1 MYVRE
6 KGKRGRVKVKEE
18 RIEVR
23 NRGSQKRRMRKS
35 FFVKG
40 RKKEGERKEERT
52 KRRQQRHTR
61 PDEEL
66 TGGRK

>member
-6 KGKRGRVKVKEE
+6 KGKRGSVKVKEE

-35 FFVKG
+35 FFVKR
-40 RKKEGERKEERT
+40 RKKEGERREERT
-52 KRRQQRHTR
+52 KRRQQRHTC
-61 PDEEL
+61 PDEAL